1 MSIKRDRYNDSNSN
15 WNNNWNNNRNS
26 GYGYQEDRL
35 SRAKRGNRKAQTAL
49 ILLGYLVVIVLV
61 MFLVGVI
68 NEWITGRLEDS
79 AKQMTVAV
87 GAELLPE
94 DQKVTLTQAE
104 LNDMVTAAAADAV
117 TEAVAE
123 AVADADAEREQAVA
137 AARAEVLNGIR
148 EGLETGD
155 ETVVEV
161 LRPFYPDE
169 MVVVS
174 NGKFHFVPINRE
186 LKLNTYSDE
195 NLNILENGEFQ
206 YLQDGQVVSH
216 KGIDV
221 SYFQGTIDWQ
231 AVAADGVEFAF
242 IRAANRGYGTG
253 KLVEDKQFENNLKG
267 ALAAGLPVGV
277 YIYSQAI
284 NEEEILEEA
293 NLVLEKLAAFDVKC
307 PIVFDVEK
315 TADASGRMNQLS
327 VEERTDLTLLF
338 CKTVEEAGYK
348 PLIYHNME
356 MGALMINVEALE
368 QYDKWFAYYNDDMYY
383 PYEYKIWQYS
393 DKGRVNGIST
403 EVDMNI
409 CFEPF
414 WEE

>member
-1 MSIKRDRYNDSNSN
+1 MSIKRDRYNDSNS
-15 WNNNWNNNRNS
+15 NWNNNRNS

-35 SRAKRGNRKAQTAL
+35 SRAKRRNSKAQTAL

-61 MFLVGVI
+61 MFLVAVI
-68 NEWITGRLEDS
+68 NEWITGKLEDS

-104 LNDMVTAAAADAV
+104 LNDMVTAAAADAA

-195 NLNILENGEFQ
+195 NLNILENGEYQ
-206 YLQDGQVVSH
+206 YLKDGQVVSH

-277 YIYSQAI
+277 YIYSQAV

-338 CKTVEEAGYK
+338 CQTVEAAGYK

>member
-1 MSIKRDRYNDSNSN
+1 MSINRDRYNDSNSN
-15 WNNNWNNNRNS
+15 RNQNS

-35 SRAKRGNRKAQTAL
+35 SRAKRKNSKAQTAL
-49 ILLGYLVVIVLV
+49 ILLGYLVVLVLV
-61 MFLVGVI
+61 MYLVAVI
-68 NEWITGRLEDS
+68 NEWVTGRLEDS
-79 AKQMTVAV
+79 AKQMAVSV

-94 DQKVTLTQAE
+94 DQEVSLTQAE
-104 LNDMVTAAAADAV
+104 LNDMVAAAAAG
-117 TEAVAE
+117 AVAE
-123 AVADADAEREQAVA
+123 ADAEREQAVA

-195 NLNILENGEFQ
+195 NLNILENGEYQ
-206 YLQDGQVVSH
+206 YLEDGQVVSH

-284 NEEEILEEA
+284 NEEEVLEEA
-293 NLVLEKLAAFDVKC
+293 NLVIEKLAAFDVNC

-315 TADASGRMNQLS
+315 TADDSGRMNQLS
-327 VEERTDLTLLF
+327 VEERTGLTLLF
-338 CKTVEEAGYK
+338 CRTVEEAGYK

>member
-1 MSIKRDRYNDSNSN
+1 MSINRDRYNDSNS
-15 WNNNWNNNRNS
+15 NRNS

-35 SRAKRGNRKAQTAL
+35 SRAKRKNSKAQTAL
-49 ILLGYLVVIVLV
+49 ILLGYLVVLVLV
-61 MFLVGVI
+61 MYLVAVI
-68 NEWITGRLEDS
+68 NEWVTGKLEDS
-79 AKQMTVAV
+79 AKQMAVSV

-94 DQKVTLTQAE
+94 DQEVTLTQAE
-104 LNDMVTAAAADAV
+104 LNDMVAAAAADAV
-117 TEAVAE
+117 TE
-123 AVADADAEREQAVA
+123 ADAEREQAVA

-148 EGLETGD
+148 EGLEAGD

-195 NLNILENGEFQ
+195 NLNILENGEYQ
-206 YLQDGQVVSH
+206 YLEDGQVVSH

-284 NEEEILEEA
+284 NEEEVLEEA
-293 NLVLEKLAAFDVKC
+293 NLVIEKLDAFDVNC

-315 TADASGRMNQLS
+315 TADDSGRMNQLT

-403 EVDMNI
+403 DVDMNI

>member
-1 MSIKRDRYNDSNSN
+1 MSLKRDRYYESNTS
-15 WNNNWNNNRNS
+15 S
-26 GYGYQEDRL
+26 GVPYREDRL
-35 SRAKRGNRKAQTAL
+35 GRAKRKHSKMQTAL
-49 ILLGYLVVIVLV
+49 ILLGYLVVLVLV
-61 MFLVGVI
+61 MYLVALL
-68 NEWITGRLEDS
+68 NEWITGKLEDS
-79 AKQMTVAV
+79 AKDMAVSV

-94 DQKVTLTQAE
+94 DQEVTLTQAE
-104 LNDMVTAAAADAV
+104 LNNMVAEAAAN
-117 TEAVAE
+117 
-123 AVADADAEREQAVA
+123 AVADADTEKEQAA
-137 AARAEVLNGIR
+137 AQARAEILDGIR

-155 ETVVEV
+155 DTMVEV

-174 NGKFHFVPINRE
+174 NGKFHFVPINRD

-195 NLNILENGEFQ
+195 NLNILENGEYQ
-206 YLQDGQVVSH
+206 YLEDGQTVSR

-242 IRAANRGYGTG
+242 IRAGNRGYGTG
-253 KLVEDKQFENNLKG
+253 KLVEDKQFESNLQG
-267 ALAAGLPVGV
+267 ALNAGIHVGV
-277 YIYSQAI
+277 YIYSQAV
-284 NEEEILEEA
+284 NEEEIREEA
-293 NLVLEKLAAFDVKC
+293 ELVLGKLASYEVNC

-327 VEERTDLTLLF
+327 VEERTNLTLLF
-338 CKTVEEAGYK
+338 CQIIEEAGYH
-348 PLIYHNME
+348 PIIYHNME
-356 MGALMINVEALE
+356 MGALMIDVEALE
-368 QYDKWFAYYNDDMYY
+368 DYDKWLAYYNDDMYY
-383 PYEYKIWQYS
+383 PYAYKIWQYS